1 MKKVSVNMATKIFE
15 QNLIDLINNS
25 GLPEINVLFILNQTE
40 SLVRTELIRKIEE
53 EQKELK
59 GDKGE

>member
-40 SLVRTELIRKIEE
+40 SLVRAELTRKIEE
-53 EQKELK
+53 EQKKLED
-59 GDKGE
+59 DKGE

>member
-1 MKKVSVNMATKIFE
+1 MKKVSVNMATKLFE

-40 SLVRTELIRKIEE
+40 SLVRAELTRKIEE
-53 EQKELK
+53 EQKKLED
-59 GDKGE
+59 DKGE

>member
-53 EQKELK
+53 EQKELE

>member
-40 SLVRTELIRKIEE
+40 NLVRAELTRKIEE
-53 EQKELK
+53 EQKKLEN
-59 GDKGE
+59 DKGE

>member
-40 SLVRTELIRKIEE
+40 NLVRAELTRKIEE
-53 EQKELK
+53 EQKKLE
-59 GDKGE
+59 DDNGE

>member
-1 MKKVSVNMATKIFE
+1 MKKISVNMATKIFE

-40 SLVRTELIRKIEE
+40 NLVRTELTRKIEE
-53 EQKELK
+53 EQKKLED
-59 GDKGE
+59 DKGE

>member
-1 MKKVSVNMATKIFE
+1 MKKISVNMATKIFE

-40 SLVRTELIRKIEE
+40 SLVRAELTRKIEE
-53 EQKELK
+53 EQKKLED
-59 GDKGE
+59 DKGE

>member
-15 QNLIDLINNS
+15 KKLIDLINNS

-53 EQKELK
+53 EQKELE

>member
-1 MKKVSVNMATKIFE
+1 MKKISVNMATKIFE

-40 SLVRTELIRKIEE
+40 SLVRAELTRKIEE
-53 EQKELK
+53 EQKNLEN
-59 GDKGE
+59 DNGE

>member
-1 MKKVSVNMATKIFE
+1 MEKVSVNMTTKIFE
-15 QNLIDLINNS
+15 KKLIDLINNS

-53 EQKELK
+53 EQKELE

>member
-40 SLVRTELIRKIEE
+40 NLVRAELTRKIEE
-53 EQKELK
+53 EQKKLED
-59 GDKGE
+59 DKGE

>member
-1 MKKVSVNMATKIFE
+1 MEKVSVNMATKIFE

-53 EQKELK
+53 EQKELE

>member
-40 SLVRTELIRKIEE
+40 SLVRTELTRKIEE
-53 EQKELK
+53 EQKKLEN
-59 GDKGE
+59 DKGE

>member
-1 MKKVSVNMATKIFE
+1 MEKVSVNMATKIFE
-15 QNLIDLINNS
+15 KKLIDLINNS

-53 EQKELK
+53 EQKELE

>member
-40 SLVRTELIRKIEE
+40 SLVRAELTRKIEE
-53 EQKELK
+53 EQKKLEN
-59 GDKGE
+59 DKGE

>member
-40 SLVRTELIRKIEE
+40 NLVRAELIRKIEE
-53 EQKELK
+53 EQKNLED
-59 GDKGE
+59 DKGE

>member
-40 SLVRTELIRKIEE
+40 SLVRAELTRKIEE
-53 EQKELK
+53 EQKNLEN
-59 GDKGE
+59 DKGE

>member
-25 GLPEINVLFILNQTE
+25 GLPEINVIYIE
-40 SLVRTELIRKIEE
+40 SSRKSCSYRIN
-53 EQKELK
+53 
-59 GDKGE
+59 

>member
-15 QNLIDLINNS
+15 QNLINLINNS

-40 SLVRTELIRKIEE
+40 SLVRAELTRKIEE
-53 EQKELK
+53 EQKKLED
-59 GDKGE
+59 DKGE

>member
-1 MKKVSVNMATKIFE
+1 MKKVSVNMATKLFE

-40 SLVRTELIRKIEE
+40 NLVRAELTRKIEE
-53 EQKELK
+53 EQKKLED
-59 GDKGE
+59 DKGE

>member
-40 SLVRTELIRKIEE
+40 NLVRAELTRKIEE
-53 EQKELK
+53 EQK
-59 GDKGE
+59 

>member
-40 SLVRTELIRKIEE
+40 NLVRAELTRKIEE
-53 EQKELK
+53 EQKNLEN
-59 GDKGE
+59 DNGE

>member
-15 QNLIDLINNS
+15 KKLIDLINNS

-53 EQKELK
+53 EQKELE
-59 GDKGE
+59 GDKGK

>member
-1 MKKVSVNMATKIFE
+1 MKKVSVNMATKLFE

-40 SLVRTELIRKIEE
+40 NLVRAELTRKIEE
-53 EQKELK
+53 EQKKLEN
-59 GDKGE
+59 DKGE